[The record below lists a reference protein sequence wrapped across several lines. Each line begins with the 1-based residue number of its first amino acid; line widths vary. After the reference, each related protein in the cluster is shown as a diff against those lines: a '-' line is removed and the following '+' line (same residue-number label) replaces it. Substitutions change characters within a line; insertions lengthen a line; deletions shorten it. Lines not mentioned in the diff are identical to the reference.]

1 MRSRIEQAHDVL
13 GIEMQERRH
22 AASVPSVLTLRWP
35 PGTRVN
41 RRNRGMVMRKLV
53 VVLSAALGVGALVVL
68 ASPAG
73 AKSDN
78 GVRIVNLN
86 LLHGLG
92 ADLSCTK
99 K

>member
-1 MRSRIEQAHDVL
+1 
-13 GIEMQERRH
+13 
-22 AASVPSVLTLRWP
+22 
-35 PGTRVN
+35 
-41 RRNRGMVMRKLV
+41 MVMRKLV
-53 VVLSAALGVGALVVL
+53 GVLSAALGAGALVVL

-86 LLHGLG
+86 VLHGLG
-92 ADLSCTK
+92 SDLSCTK